1 MAINSKKVF
10 LPLEDIGVNPLD
22 ENGPRAV
29 TLNMEKMGPLRGS
42 IAKNG
47 LREPITVRAVVGQTH
62 QWEIVHGHH
71 RFRAM
76 RDINGT
82 DPTRFGKI
90 PCYVDSYA
98 TENDMFEEQYGEN
111 RHWDKICTPSTWEDL
126 VHHILRQMNTG
137 TFVSPYATSGL
148 VWDASVF
155 QSAATIKAFKLEL
168 EEYIEEIE
176 SFVKKARKSVVDAVF
191 AANGKANPKK
201 IRVYTAAEAKEQ
213 LKTGAIP
220 GFRGTSGEID
230 GGKLVYLMNLN
241 DYSKKPALV
250 INKLNKFFDASNT
263 TMASKP
269 VEVIFVGHVDEPNDT
284 KLQEA
289 RTKMIDFVKDIN
301 GFFTAQFG
309 SKFAFSKLVD
319 AVYFLPQKINRTGGT
334 NEAKAIKVTV

>member
-1 MAINSKKVF
+1 LSSNKKVF
-10 LPLEDIGVNPLD
+10 LPLEEIGVNPTD

-47 LREPITVRAVVGQTH
+47 LREPITVRAVTGEPH

-71 RFRAM
+71 RLRAM
-76 RDINGT
+76 RDINGS

-98 TENDMFEEQYGEN
+98 TENDMFEEQYEEN
-111 RHWDKICTPSTWEDL
+111 KHWDKICTPSTWEDL

-137 TFVSPYATSGL
+137 TFVSPYANSGL

-155 QSAATIKAFKLEL
+155 QNAVTIAAFKPEL

-176 SFVKKARKSVVDAVF
+176 SFAKKTRKSVVDAVF

-201 IRVYTAAEAKEQ
+201 IRVYTAAEAKAQ
-213 LKTGAIP
+213 LKAGIIP
-220 GFRGTSGEID
+220 GFNGSSGDID
-230 GGKLVYLMNLN
+230 GGKLVYIMNSA
-241 DYSKKPALV
+241 DYAKKPALV
-250 INKLNKFFDASNT
+250 ISKLIRLFDAANT

-269 VEVIFVGHVDEPNDT
+269 VKVIFVGHVDQPDDT
-284 KLQEA
+284 KLQAA
-289 RTKMIDFVKDIN
+289 RTKMIDFVKALN

-309 SKFAFSKLVD
+309 SHLAFSKLVD
-319 AVYFLPQKINRTGGT
+319 EVYFLPQKVNRTGGS
-334 NEAKAIKVTV
+334 NEAKALKVTV

>member
-1 MAINSKKVF
+1 MAINNKKVF
-10 LPLEDIGVNPLD
+10 LPLEEIGVNPLD

-47 LREPITVRAVVGQTH
+47 LREPITVRAVTGQAH

-90 PCYVDSYA
+90 PSYVDSYA
-98 TENDMFEEQYGEN
+98 TENDMFEEQYKEN
-111 RHWDKICTPSTWEDL
+111 KHWDKICTPATWEDL

-137 TFVSPYATSGL
+137 TFMSPYATSGL
-148 VWDASVF
+148 IWDTSIF
-155 QSAATIKAFKLEL
+155 QTAATMEVFKPEL
-168 EEYIEEIE
+168 EEYINEI
-176 SFVKKARKSVVDAVF
+176 SSLTKKRVKDVVDAVF
-191 AANGKANPKK
+191 AANGKSNPKK
-201 IRVYTAAEAKEQ
+201 IRVYTAAEAKLQ
-213 LKTGAIP
+213 LKAGIIQ
-220 GFRGTSGEID
+220 GFNGTSGEID
-230 GGKLVYLMNLN
+230 GGKLVYLMNSN

-250 INKLNKFFDASNT
+250 INKLNKFFDAAST

-269 VEVIFVGHVDEPNDT
+269 VKVIFVGHVDEPNDK
-284 KLQEA
+284 KLQES
-289 RTKMIDFVKDIN
+289 RTKMTDFVKAIN

-309 SKFAFSKLVD
+309 SKLAFSKLID
-319 AVYFLPQKINRTGGT
+319 EVYFLPQKVNRAGGS
-334 NEAKAIKVTV
+334 NEAQAVKVTV